1 MLERCTTL
9 TVFFGLL
16 GSLLFLG
23 GKKGL
28 FFGLL
33 VGFLLFTHLV
43 CSWVISGLVRPTLAL
58 HSAQRG
64 LLVLAVYYPPQGL
77 LAANYTLG
85 MFLADTAKVKLAQL
99 LALVYGLPEINCALQ
114 HRKLQTTQRSLPVTH
129 GATHGVACQ

>member
-23 GKKGL
+23 GQKGL

-99 LALVYGLPEINCALQ
+99 LALVYGLPKI
-114 HRKLQTTQRSLPVTH
+114 KLCTAASKVTDHSAELACHARSN
-129 GATHGVACQ
+129 